1 MITVVMYP
9 IMTYGCISQSLISD
23 NTAMETTIDSNG
35 LGGFQTRQDRILCIR
50 SQINRSSEELDRI
63 NEKLGAK
70 DTPLEEWLRLSD
82 IRNNLTVS
90 IHRKDIRPGA
100 GTFTFGKDD
109 DAFTATLGS
118 HTLSGTYTRA
128 LWRLSR
134 LSTPTS
140 PWSPPSPHGPAGKR
154 RWPLP
159 SSQATLRMSAR

>member
-1 MITVVMYP
+1 MKQTAQEKAKELCEVWGMEDNHGYSVPPKDIMNPKYWFTTNITMCGTQQMRMITVVMYP

-90 IHRKDIRPGA
+90 IHRKEEE
-100 GTFTFGKDD
+100 
-109 DAFTATLGS
+109 
-118 HTLSGTYTRA
+118 
-128 LWRLSR
+128 LSR
-134 LSTPTS
+134 LTDSRRLDQP
-140 PWSPPSPHGPAGKR
+140 KR
-154 RWPLP
+154 
-159 SSQATLRMSAR
+159 ANYNY